1 MKTIVLILA
10 AIAAMGEGYHNHHH
24 EFQHGYRN
32 GVKPW
37 QFDPTKWLIWT
48 LSKLGL
54 TLNLRRIPADK
65 IVGASTNE
73 KRELLMCGHSPIARL
88 TIAVFVFLMLGV
100 TSVVHAER
108 PDSTAGTSNAGT
120 RKLFIDPSSTSV
132 ALRGKASLV
141 VSPLTHR
148 DGNYVGDYQLKVRPY
163 FFKSEKGSLLLA
175 ASDDAVRKL
184 QAGTAINFTG
194 QAVTHKDG
202 RTHIVLGRAT
212 PSSCD
217 RGGVTFSIV
226 TDDARIVFNTSYH
239 FPASSP

>member
-1 MKTIVLILA
+1 
-10 AIAAMGEGYHNHHH
+10 
-24 EFQHGYRN
+24 
-32 GVKPW
+32 
-37 QFDPTKWLIWT
+37 
-48 LSKLGL
+48 
-54 TLNLRRIPADK
+54 
-65 IVGASTNE
+65 
-73 KRELLMCGHSPIARL
+73 
-88 TIAVFVFLMLGV
+88 MLGV

-120 RKLFIDPSSTSV
+120 RKLVIDPSSTSV
-132 ALRGKASLV
+132 ALRAKASLI

-148 DGNYVGDYQLKVRPY
+148 DGNYLGEYQLKVRPY

-212 PSSCD
+212 PSSGD
-217 RGGVTFSIV
+217 RGSVTFSII
-226 TDDARIVFNTSYH
+226 TDDGKMSSTPPITSK
-239 FPASSP
+239 SSGSGTSRAPKRVTSLTLQNKAVAGHIA

>member
-1 MKTIVLILA
+1 MAVPHQIL
-10 AIAAMGEGYHNHHH
+10 
-24 EFQHGYRN
+24 
-32 GVKPW
+32 
-37 QFDPTKWLIWT
+37 
-48 LSKLGL
+48 
-54 TLNLRRIPADK
+54 
-65 IVGASTNE
+65 GASTNE
-73 KRELLMCGHSPIARL
+73 KRESLMCGHSLIARL
-88 TIAVFVFLMLGV
+88 TIAVFVFQMLGV

-108 PDSTAGTSNAGT
+108 PDSTAGTSSAGT
-120 RKLFIDPSSTSV
+120 RKLFIGPSSASV
-132 ALRGKASLV
+132 ALGKASLI

-212 PSSCD
+212 PSSRD
-217 RGGVTFSIV
+217 RGSVTFSIV

-239 FPASSP
+239 FPAPRP